1 MDIFILILL
10 KLIVLDRVCGGL
22 PIKLVEHL
30 LVNYTLAL
38 AWWSASGILG
48 GMWYVASLPFNRD
61 NKELEHDIMLLEQ
74 DSVGKE
80 KEYKTESVEDGDWVL
95 VSITHSSAG

>member
-30 LVNYTLAL
+30 LVNYTMAL

-48 GMWYVASLPFNRD
+48 GMWYVASLPFIRN
-61 NKELEHDIMLLEQ
+61 NKGPVHGIMLLEA
-74 DSVGKE
+74 GKE
-80 KEYKTESVEDGDWVL
+80 KDYKTESVEDEWEL
-95 VSITHSSAG
+95 VYSLSK